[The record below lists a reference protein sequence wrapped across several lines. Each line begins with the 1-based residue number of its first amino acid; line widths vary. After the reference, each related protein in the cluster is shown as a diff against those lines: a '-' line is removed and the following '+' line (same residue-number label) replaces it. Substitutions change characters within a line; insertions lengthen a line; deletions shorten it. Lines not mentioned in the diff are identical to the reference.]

1 MKIFTFSLAITMLFS
16 CAKNGSDKE
25 NNTDTQSTS
34 ANKEVPSNTTTK
46 LDVKTYQNDS
56 SLKGWGYDIYNGGQI
71 YIHQPNIPAIPGNRG
86 FSSQQHAKTA
96 GSFAVYKI
104 RNNIMPPTI
113 SVEELDSL
121 GVLK

>member
-1 MKIFTFSLAITMLFS
+1 MKTFSLCLFIVMLSCTKRDKPADSIT
-16 CAKNGSDKE
+16 NQ
-25 NNTDTQSTS
+25 TDTNKTVP
-34 ANKEVPSNTTTK
+34 ANLGLQLEVKIYSNES
-46 LDVKTYQNDS
+46 D
-56 SLKGWGYDIYNGGQI
+56 LKGWGYDIYNDGQI

-86 FSSQQHAKTA
+86 FSSQQHAKTI
-96 GSFAVYKI
+96 GEFAVYKI